1 MSIKSDAEKS
11 NPPQAFSEEK
21 LMHVLIAKQAQ

>member
-1 MSIKSDAEKS
+1 MSIKSDAENS

-21 LMHVLIAKQAQ
+21 LMYVLIAMQSK